1 MDKIEVGEVFT
12 ISGEEEQEQEVEV
25 VGTIHLDG
33 SDYVAV
39 SFVEDL
45 QQESEDDID
54 VFFLKVDQDDDLS
67 PIESDEEFDKV
78 SMAFEE
84 LMEAED

>member
-1 MDKIEVGEVFT
+1 M
-12 ISGEEEQEQEVEV
+12 

-45 QQESEDDID
+45 QQEIEDEID
-54 VFFLKVDQDDDLS
+54 VFFLKVDRDDEYLS

-78 SMAFEE
+78 SLAFEE
-84 LMEAED
+84 QMEAEE